1 MVSDPSARKK
11 ARVLVVDD
19 DVDLLALLEAG
30 LEDGGFD
37 VDVCGSAERALELL
51 EVAAHDII
59 LTDINLPGMS
69 GLDFCSR
76 VVSDRANVVVMVMTA
91 FSSIKSAVTALRAG
105 AYDYLMKPLDI
116 DALVHRL
123 DRVVRE
129 RDTQRE
135 VERLREIVA
144 EERGFE
150 GLLGTS
156 APMQKLYD
164 LVARAGETDASVLVT
179 GESGTGKELVSRA
192 LHRRSARSAAP
203 FVPVNCSA

>member
-1 MVSDPSARKK
+1 MEREPGAGRK

-30 LEDGGFD
+30 LEDGGYD
-37 VDVCGSAERALELL
+37 VEVCGSAERALEML

-59 LTDINLPGMS
+59 ITDINLPGMS

-76 VVSDRANVVVMVMTA
+76 VVSERDNVVVMVMTA

-116 DALVHRL
+116 EALVHRL

-129 RDTQRE
+129 QDTQRE
-135 VERLREIVA
+135 VQKLREIVA
-144 EERGFE
+144 E
-150 GLLGTS
+150 
-156 APMQKLYD
+156 
-164 LVARAGETDASVLVT
+164 
-179 GESGTGKELVSRA
+179 
-192 LHRRSARSAAP
+192 
-203 FVPVNCSA
+203 